1 MPAAPPTLPD
11 HPLVRG
17 ATLRPS
23 GEGAVVVEFGDA
35 IDVDLQARAL
45 ALADALTALAPPG
58 LVEAVP
64 TYRSTLVEF
73 DPAAT
78 ELAALVG
85 ALPSVADAAPAFG
98 SGATW
103 EVPVCL
109 SGAAAEDL
117 DEVAGVLDLSADEV
131 RERTLASPLRVG
143 MYGFVPGF
151 AYLHGLDPRLKVARR
166 AAPRPPIPPGAFIIA
181 VGQAGIVPVSMPTG
195 WYVIGRSAARM
206 FAPER
211 VEKGRSPV
219 PFGIGDRLCLR
230 AIGEA
235 ELDEL
240 AGDPEGGI
248 RAIATESEA

>member
-1 MPAAPPTLPD
+1 MAEPLPD

-23 GEGAVVVEFGDA
+23 GENAVVVEFGET

-45 ALADALTALAPPG
+45 ALADALAEAAPPG

-73 DPAAT
+73 DPERT
-78 ELAALVG
+78 DLAALIA
-85 ALPSVADAAPAFG
+85 ALPPNADPSPAFG
-98 SGATW
+98 SGAAW

-117 DEVAGVLDLSADEV
+117 DEVAGVLDLTPGEV

-151 AYLHGLDPRLKVARR
+151 AYLHGLDPRLEVARR

-211 VEKGRSPV
+211 ADEGRSPV
-219 PFGIGDRLCLR
+219 PFGIGDRLRLR
-230 AIGEA
+230 EIDE
-235 ELDEL
+235 DEL
-240 AGDPEGGI
+240 ARLADDPEGGI
-248 RAIATESEA
+248 RAIEPGEAA